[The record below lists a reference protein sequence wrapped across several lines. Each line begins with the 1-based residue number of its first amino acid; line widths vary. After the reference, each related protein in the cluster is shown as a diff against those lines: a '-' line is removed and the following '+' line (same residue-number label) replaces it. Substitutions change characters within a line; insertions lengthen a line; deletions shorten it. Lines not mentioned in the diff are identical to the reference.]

1 VGLMKSKGRSVTA
14 RDRVRPYTESASQ
27 RVAPMAGQVR
37 DHLAPA
43 MGTARERMTPYAEK
57 AVERGAVA
65 AHLAAEKV
73 SPVIDEALGKVTPVA
88 ELAAEKARE
97 RLNDDVVPKVAAAL
111 AALAAAAEPAVMET
125 TRRTRATRAALRGE
139 LDLPPAK
146 KSHKVRSLVLFL
158 GFGAILAAVA
168 RKLLTPPQ
176 PAWQSTPTS
185 GRDYSSSPTATTS
198 PRQTADTEPAPATT
212 GMVGGTAD
220 LGTGQPA
227 DAAASPEPVDELKG
241 QDDTVTQPSSN
252 GATKKAPPNTQGP
265 NDSKPAGES

>member
-1 VGLMKSKGRSVTA
+1 VGLMKSKGRSVPA
-14 RDRVRPYTESASQ
+14 RDRVRPYAESASQ

-43 MGTARERMTPYAEK
+43 VGTARERVTPYAEK
-57 AVERGAVA
+57 AVERGTVA

-73 SPVIDEALGKVTPVA
+73 SPLIDDALGKVTPVA

-125 TRRTRATRAALRGE
+125 TRRTRATRAALKGE
-139 LDLPPAK
+139 LALPPAK
-146 KSHKVRSLVLFL
+146 KSHRLRSLVLFL
-158 GFGAILAAVA
+158 GFGAVLAAVA
-168 RKLLTPPQ
+168 RKVLTPPQ

-185 GRDYSSSPTATTS
+185 GRDYSSSPTATSS
-198 PRQTADTEPAPATT
+198 PRQTSDTEPAPAMGT
-212 GMVGGTAD
+212 VGGTAD

-227 DAAASPEPVDELKG
+227 EAVTPPEPVDDLQG
-241 QDDTVTQPSSN
+241 VGDTVTEPSSN
-252 GATKKAPPNTQGP
+252 GATKQAPPSTPGP